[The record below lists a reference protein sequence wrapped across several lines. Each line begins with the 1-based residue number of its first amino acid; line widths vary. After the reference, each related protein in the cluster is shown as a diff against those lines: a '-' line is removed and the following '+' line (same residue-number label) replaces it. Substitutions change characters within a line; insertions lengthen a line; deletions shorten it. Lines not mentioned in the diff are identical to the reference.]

1 MRAERENP
9 MFATSLANGIRLL
22 SAFTAD
28 EPALTN
34 AALARR
40 TGLSRASVTRL
51 TFTLCALG
59 LLHYEA
65 PARRYH
71 VGSGAVSLAYPFLVH
86 LRVQHAAL
94 PLMQAFAAAN
104 GTSVAIAM
112 RSDDVMVYVQSCRTF
127 DGMLFKPDAGASL
140 PLLRTAAGRAWFTA
154 QDARERT
161 LAIRSVRSRM
171 PAEWR
176 RHGAAVREGIANC
189 EAHGYCVNRGEV
201 HADMH
206 AVAVPLG
213 ARAGAGTVVLNAGL
227 PAELAR
233 PGALERVGERLA
245 ALARRIDRACL
256 VDA

>member
-22 SAFTAD
+22 SAFTTD

-51 TFTLCALG
+51 TYTLCALG
-59 LLHYEA
+59 LLHYDA

-154 QDARERT
+154 QGARERT

-176 RHGAAVREGIANC
+176 RHGAAVREGIADC

-233 PGALERVGERLA
+233 PGALERVGERLVT
-245 ALARRIDRACL
+245 LARRIDRACL
-256 VDA
+256 ADA